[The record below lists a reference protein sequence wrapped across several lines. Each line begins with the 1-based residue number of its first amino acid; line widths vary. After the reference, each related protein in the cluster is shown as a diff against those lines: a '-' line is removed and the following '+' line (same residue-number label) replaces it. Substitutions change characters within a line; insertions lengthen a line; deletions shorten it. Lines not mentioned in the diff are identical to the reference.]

1 MRHANTGRGR
11 SAGSLAGLITLRYQE
26 TSPAPAANL
35 SAASSNM
42 RQLRKHAPAVPLSI
56 AAGTIHSAIMKP
68 DNLTVLGE
76 FLHKRDSIDPA
87 RVTPETSLEELRVDS
102 LLLLEVLFEFE
113 DRLGIKIP
121 RDIRR
126 PKTVGDLLEIV
137 DKLQAGKGV

>member
-1 MRHANTGRGR
+1 
-11 SAGSLAGLITLRYQE
+11 
-26 TSPAPAANL
+26 
-35 SAASSNM
+35 
-42 RQLRKHAPAVPLSI
+42 
-56 AAGTIHSAIMKP
+56 MKQ

-137 DKLQAGKGV
+137 DRLQAGKGV